1 MYINIM
7 KNKMNINEIKK
18 FIVTRLTFILGVILS
33 IILLFS
39 FYIYISKNNLQVF
52 DDCNAELKNFPENH
66 ACIATNVG
74 ILVIELYPDAAPIA
88 VNRFKELS
96 NDKFYNGLEFYRV
109 VKDFVIQGGVQDFY
123 ARRNGF
129 EIVDKE
135 MEAKVKRFLNDS
147 FDVEVNFNNLD
158 LSEEEKITLSN
169 QGIRTNPNLNT
180 RPFEFGSLSFANK
193 GETNPNSNSTEIF
206 IVVAEKESLNVRFLN
221 GRFTNF
227 GKVVKGLDVL
237 KLIANTEIDQDYK
250 YSNEKSKPLT
260 PIKILEVAHK

>member
-1 MYINIM
+1 MYTNIM
-7 KNKMNINEIKK
+7 RKKININEFKR
-18 FIVTRLTFILGVILS
+18 FIFSRLTLILGFILS
-33 IILLFS
+33 IILFFS
-39 FYIYISKNNLQVF
+39 FYIYISKNNLLVF
-52 DDCNAELKNFPENH
+52 NDCNNELKNFAENH

-74 ILVIELYPDAAPIA
+74 TLIIELYPDAAPIA

-96 NDKFYNGLEFYRV
+96 NEKFYNGLEFYRV
-109 VKDFVIQGGVQDFY
+109 VKDFIIQGGIQDFY

-135 MEAKVKRFLNDS
+135 REAKVKRFLNDS
-147 FDVEVNFNNLD
+147 FDVEVNFNNLN
-158 LSEEEKITLSN
+158 LSEEEKVTLSN
-169 QGIRTNPNLNT
+169 QGIRTNPSLNT

-206 IVVAEKESLNVRFLN
+206 IVVGEKSSLNVRFLN

-227 GKVVKGLDVL
+227 GKVVKGIDVL

-250 YSNEKSKPLT
+250 YSNEKSKPIK
-260 PIKILEVAHK
+260 PIKILEVTYK

>member
-1 MYINIM
+1 M
-7 KNKMNINEIKK
+7 KTKININEIKK
-18 FIVTRLTFILGVILS
+18 FIVTRLNFILGFILS
-33 IILLFS
+33 IIFLFS

-52 DDCNAELKNFPENH
+52 DDCNSELKNFSENH

-74 ILVIELYPDAAPIA
+74 VLIIELYPDAAPIA

-109 VKDFVIQGGVQDFY
+109 VKDFVIQAGIQDFY
-123 ARRNGF
+123 VRRNGF
-129 EIVDKE
+129 EIIDKE
-135 MEAKVKRFLNDS
+135 NETKVQRFINDS
-147 FDVEVNFNNLD
+147 FEVEVNFNNLN

-180 RPFEFGSLSFANK
+180 RSFEFGSLSFANK

-206 IVVAEKESLNVRFLN
+206 IVVAEKDSLNVRLLN

-227 GKVVKGLDVL
+227 GKVVKGHDVL

-250 YSNEKSKPLT
+250 YSNEKSKPLI
-260 PIKILEVAHK
+260 PIKILEVTYK